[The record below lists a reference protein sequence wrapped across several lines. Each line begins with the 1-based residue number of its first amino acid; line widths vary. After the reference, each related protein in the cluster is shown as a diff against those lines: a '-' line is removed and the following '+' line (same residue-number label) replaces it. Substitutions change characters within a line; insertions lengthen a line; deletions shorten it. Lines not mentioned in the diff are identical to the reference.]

1 MKLHE
6 NEQQAAE
13 EEGQLVV
20 VVQPL
25 PHAIPPSKEV
35 GLCTASLL
43 QYLFGYTC
51 LGSSSRA
58 REVGRKGPRS
68 QPREQD
74 SSFFCVV
81 RFFIYGITYLS
92 LHGIFFYVN

>member
-35 GLCTASLL
+35 GLCTASFFVWI
-43 QYLFGYTC
+43 YLFGIQ
-51 LGSSSRA
+51 LSRA
-58 REVGRKGPRS
+58 RSLKKGAA
-68 QPREQD
+68 QPNAREQD

-81 RFFIYGITYLS
+81 WYPGYDFLFM
-92 LHGIFFYVN
+92 V